1 VYDIEDRLTEVW
13 NGETGSGTLIATYCY
28 DPFGRRLWKDVDGTR
43 TCFVYSDEGL
53 IGEYDGTGT
62 ELKTYGYVP
71 DSIWTTDP
79 LFQKVNGTCYWY
91 QNDHLGTPQKLT
103 AVNGAVAWSATY
115 DSFGNILIDTETITN
130 NLRFPGQY
138 YDQETGLYY
147 NYQRY
152 YDPATGRYLRIDP
165 QGDGINLYA
174 YCFNNPI
181 AFIDPMGLCVVK
193 DVNYAQMGIGMLHI
207 IEGTGLMIGSVT
219 VPIAVGLYS
228 GTGPVGVGLTA
239 AVITP
244 SFAYGG
250 WTLFK
255 TGAEDIKESVLGHSN
270 KHTQKAKAIE
280 DNNENKYW

>member
-1 VYDIEDRLTEVW
+1 
-13 NGETGSGTLIATYCY
+13 
-28 DPFGRRLWKDVDGTR
+28 
-43 TCFVYSDEGL
+43 
-53 IGEYDGTGT
+53 
-62 ELKTYGYVP
+62 
-71 DSIWTTDP
+71 
-79 LFQKVNGTCYWY
+79 
-91 QNDHLGTPQKLT
+91 
-103 AVNGAVAWSATY
+103 
-115 DSFGNILIDTETITN
+115 
-130 NLRFPGQY
+130 
-138 YDQETGLYY
+138 
-147 NYQRY
+147 
-152 YDPATGRYLRIDP
+152 
-165 QGDGINLYA
+165 
-174 YCFNNPI
+174 
-181 AFIDPMGLCVVK
+181 MGLCVVK